1 MNSTEPNDN
10 SEEVETSNFRFLRSC
25 LGRVLFLLGLFLLL
39 IFLLCSAVYIE
50 NLPIWNPISLPSRC
64 KIVSSSVDIRSSK
77 VCELGLLNYKAKN
90 VLYPYE
96 IKKFRCHYDYY
107 WASVFKVEYIDHSGH
122 SRLAFAEAPNE
133 ALPSD
138 CRPNFI
144 AAWLAKDRFKV
155 NETYK
160 CRYTLGISKIDI
172 YEDGFFGCQAKDPST
187 VEMSIRYI
195 ILFMRILKSA
205 FPSANLRRSWGLGVV
220 TGLLTGI
227 FSSLAIIFSA
237 SLVWKFRPKRR
248 HLSMTRWLTLHCS
261 AVCLKRV
268 CFFVAY
274 VSFSSW
280 LAIQYIKRMGI
291 PEVIVYNR

>member
-10 SEEVETSNFRFLRSC
+10 SEEEETSNFRLLRSC
-25 LGRVLFLLGLFLLL
+25 LGRVLFVLGFFLLL

-50 NLPIWNPISLPSRC
+50 SLAIWNPISLPSRC
-64 KIVSSSVDIRSSK
+64 KIVSSMVAIYTICKWRDPFKFTAILISLSCVDIRSSK

-107 WASVFKVEYIDHSGH
+107 WASVFKVEYVDHSGQ
-122 SRLAFAEAPNE
+122 SRLAFAEAPSE

-160 CRYTLGISKIDI
+160 CWYTLGISKIDI

-195 ILFMRILKSA
+195 IL
-205 FPSANLRRSWGLGVV
+205 
-220 TGLLTGI
+220 
-227 FSSLAIIFSA
+227 
-237 SLVWKFRPKRR
+237 
-248 HLSMTRWLTLHCS
+248 
-261 AVCLKRV
+261 
-268 CFFVAY
+268 
-274 VSFSSW
+274 
-280 LAIQYIKRMGI
+280 
-291 PEVIVYNR
+291 

>member
-107 WASVFKVEYIDHSGH
+107 WASVFKIIRAIRVSLSLKLLMKHFPLTVDPILLLLGWQRID
-122 SRLAFAEAPNE
+122 SRLMK
-133 ALPSD
+133 L
-138 CRPNFI
+138 
-144 AAWLAKDRFKV
+144 
-155 NETYK
+155 T
-160 CRYTLGISKIDI
+160 
-172 YEDGFFGCQAKDPST
+172 
-187 VEMSIRYI
+187 
-195 ILFMRILKSA
+195 SA
-205 FPSANLRRSWGLGVV
+205 G
-220 TGLLTGI
+220 
-227 FSSLAIIFSA
+227 
-237 SLVWKFRPKRR
+237 
-248 HLSMTRWLTLHCS
+248 TRWEFLRLTYMKMAFS
-261 AVCLKRV
+261 VVKLKIHP
-268 CFFVAY
+268 
-274 VSFSSW
+274 
-280 LAIQYIKRMGI
+280 L
-291 PEVIVYNR
+291 